1 MAKNGFRVMD
11 SDMHI
16 MEPPDLWQR
25 YIDQE
30 FRSQAPA
37 GRVTNWVKDLQVD
50 FPSDTGPRGN
60 GSGKF
65 GRNHE
70 LDQVRF
76 ADHARRGWSPQVQLD
91 AMDIEGVDTAVL
103 YPSLGLSALTDRDLD
118 SKLAAAISRAY
129 NQWLFEFC
137 QADRERMFGAGMFSV
152 YDINDAVQETYRV
165 VEDLG
170 FVAVFVR
177 SNVVNDKP
185 WHDPYYEPLW
195 SALETLNV
203 PLGFHEATG
212 SRSHQAGEQ
221 YSPSFSM
228 RSAYS
233 QPFTQMLGVGS
244 FLLGGILERHPG
256 LKVAFLEANC
266 AWLPWLLW
274 RLDETYERFGDVI
287 AVETATEL
295 SMPPS
300 EYFRRQCYA
309 SIEPDETPAID
320 MINKFGSDRLVF
332 STDYPHVDSRYPDA
346 VEAFL
351 GLPLSDDDK
360 RKILW
365 DNCADFY
372 AGRMPVT
379 NRA

>member
-1 MAKNGFRVMD
+1 
-11 SDMHI
+11 
-16 MEPPDLWQR
+16 
-25 YIDQE
+25 
-30 FRSQAPA
+30 
-37 GRVTNWVKDLQVD
+37 
-50 FPSDTGPRGN
+50 
-60 GSGKF
+60 
-65 GRNHE
+65 
-70 LDQVRF
+70 
-76 ADHARRGWSPQVQLD
+76 
-91 AMDIEGVDTAVL
+91 
-103 YPSLGLSALTDRDLD
+103 
-118 SKLAAAISRAY
+118 
-129 NQWLFEFC
+129 
-137 QADRERMFGAGMFSV
+137 MFGAGMFSV

-372 AGRMPVT
+372 AGRMPVA
-379 NRA
+379 NQA